1 MNFPLKIVQIGNS
14 LGITLPKEVLS
25 TLKAEKG
32 DTVTVTCAPDG
43 IRLAVYDE
51 EKQRQLKLVRDI
63 MKKRRHALR
72 ELAK

>member
-14 LGITLPKEVLS
+14 LGITLPKEVLGA
-25 TLKAEKG
+25 LKAEKG

-43 IRLAVYDE
+43 IRLTVYDA
-51 EKQRQLKLVRDI
+51 EKQSQLKLVRSI